1 MSYNNNNN
9 NNRNYYN
16 RYSSSSKKPNTFGGH
31 SNNNSSESNEYGNGG
46 SSSSGNGYNSRNTD
60 SNRGNYGGYRLNM
73 NNSNSSKYGRYDKY
87 RGGRNS
93 YRGSSSSYYH
103 PGNSGS
109 SSNYNPR
116 NSNSYNRREPQY
128 DRYDSYGERSQKQPT
143 KFDNTSRPASANYA
157 FKKNEEDKNGKDN
170 LSNPQS
176 RQLSPNPVVDSEVS
190 HHLKE
195 SDNSRSVSLF
205 EDKPE
210 RRFDEPE
217 LKSFYSQPRETQSKM
232 GNGQNET
239 TKDTNTNMEMSEDS
253 IHTHQKNAFPVKA
266 SESPKEVKEEKISQQ
281 ENPEPSHLGID
292 QSSVKDK
299 SDINENIKT
308 GSIDES
314 TKDISGDKKT
324 TDDDQNRKEINQEA
338 TRISSLVDQ
347 KPMKEDDNKNESN
360 FKDDHIEHDRKE
372 EPESPTQ
379 SQLVANSSYLSP
391 IADTASFDGSFLNHL
406 PRAND
411 DKEIHAHELGDILT
425 EVKEEANEN
434 ENDSEAETIVAHS
447 PPRINKSRKLVRKR
461 EYDEDRQKLI
471 RTRKVID
478 SSDDDYDDD
487 DTESNTYRNF
497 RENSENND
505 NKESSKDTSAKRPYK
520 IKRDSSGRSLLQ
532 RACKKGNFDDV
543 KRLIDRGASPN
554 ERDFCGFTCLHE
566 AALEGHINIVKFLIE
581 KGADVNKQALKV
593 GDLETPLIDAAEN
606 KHFETVKVLL
616 ENGADPR
623 IFNIDGFTA
632 LTKIY
637 NEHDD
642 EEGYEDII
650 KLLEEYNTK
659 FLDSNDAKSKHQSKE
674 TQRSTVSPSPSR
686 IIEDP
691 NDNYFSDLLKKKSH
705 ASSIYKYAAEG
716 LKEFTANYF
725 VEGGRLDYK
734 PDILILAARNGH
746 TELVDI
752 ILGLASGS
760 FDINQENNCG
770 LTALVASVGRGHYE
784 VVEFLLSKG
793 ANPNKKRKPDGLNAL
808 EIAERASYFDANEVK
823 LLQEYMNKS
832 YDDDENDDSSENDE
846 SIDMDDSF
854 ISQKG
859 SPKAKNKAD
868 DQTINRKRKSSR
880 PVDED
885 SHNEK
890 RLKKSKSREPE
901 VRVKAQPSSVFSK
914 EKTPELSEELKR
926 SKSREQSFSPSSEV
940 SRDDKRSIKDSSTRN
955 SPSPS
960 PLTKAQEE
968 IKAKNA
974 EEARI
979 WQEKVE
985 AKKRARRDMFL
996 KSEKERERKRKEDEE
1011 RKIEEEK
1018 RLAIL
1023 QEEEKEKMAKLTEQK
1038 NKEIQEKRQI
1048 MEKQLTIENYP
1059 IGLRLTKFGIEPTN
1073 EETLEFAPLYAFDI
1087 SGDIYVTDLQL
1098 ALLTRTDVSSL
1109 TADISKQSMIE
1120 ADKSQKSKLWNLFF
1134 PLIGID
1140 KSAPNLDMTKLMY
1153 EGHTS
1158 FQYLLINFVRLDD
1171 VTGFIRDKFPTIYS
1185 VIWDKQ
1191 NISHVDIDSL
1201 QLFSDLSSRSGASL
1215 VTTDE
1220 SDIIVDTQDVHNLSF
1235 IPPKLK
1241 IRKDVLKTIYNS
1253 KTPLW

>member
-16 RYSSSSKKPNTFGGH
+16 RYSGSSKKPNTFGGH
-31 SNNNSSESNEYGNGG
+31 SNNNGSEGNEYGNGG
-46 SSSSGNGYNSRNTD
+46 GSSSSTGYNSRNTD

-93 YRGSSSSYYH
+93 YRGSNSSYYH

-109 SSNYNPR
+109 SNNYNTR

-143 KFDNTSRPASANYA
+143 KFNNTSRPVSANNA

-176 RQLSPNPVVDSEVS
+176 RELSPNPIVDSGVS

-195 SDNSRSVSLF
+195 SDNSGSGSLF
-205 EDKPE
+205 EDRPE

-217 LKSFYSQPRETQSKM
+217 LKSRYSQYQETQNRID
-232 GNGQNET
+232 NGQDET
-239 TKDTNTNMEMSEDS
+239 TKDTNKNLETKEDS
-253 IHTHQKNAFPVKA
+253 INTHQRNPFPVNA
-266 SESPKEVKEEKISQQ
+266 SESPKEVKDEKIPKP
-281 ENPEPSHLGID
+281 ENPEPSNLDID
-292 QSSVKDK
+292 QSSVKKK
-299 SDINENIKT
+299 SDTNENIKA

-314 TKDISGDKKT
+314 TKNISGDKLIS
-324 TDDDQNRKEINQEA
+324 DDDQSRKEVHQEA
-338 TRISSLVDQ
+338 TRISSSDNQ
-347 KPMKEDDNKNESN
+347 KLLQEDDTKNESN
-360 FKDDHIEHDRKE
+360 FKEEHIDHDTKE
-372 EPESPTQ
+372 VPESPTQ

-406 PRAND
+406 PHASD

-434 ENDSEAETIVAHS
+434 DSEAETIVAHS
-447 PPRINKSRKLVRKR
+447 PPRINKGRKLVRKR
-461 EYDEDRQKLI
+461 DYDEDREKLI

-478 SSDDDYDDD
+478 SSDEDDD
-487 DTESNTYRNF
+487 EDEDNESSTYPSF
-497 RENSENND
+497 RENSESND
-505 NKESSKDTSAKRPYK
+505 NKESSKDASAKRPYK

-543 KRLIDRGASPN
+543 KRLIDRGANPN

-566 AALEGHINIVKFLIE
+566 AALEGHINIVKFLIK

-659 FLDSNDAKSKHQSKE
+659 FLDSNDAKPKHQSKE
-674 TQRSTVSPSPSR
+674 TVRSTVSPSPSR

-752 ILGLASGS
+752 ILGLASGN

-770 LTALVASVGRGHYE
+770 LTALLASVGRGHYE

-846 SIDMDDSF
+846 SIDIDDSF
-854 ISQKG
+854 ISRKD
-859 SPKAKNKAD
+859 SPKAKNKSD
-868 DQTINRKRKSSR
+868 DQAFNGKRKSSR
-880 PVDED
+880 PVEED
-885 SHNEK
+885 FHNEK

-926 SKSREQSFSPSSEV
+926 TKSREQSFSPSSEV
-940 SRDDKRSIKDSSTRN
+940 SRDDRRPIKDISTRS

-985 AKKRARRDMFL
+985 AKKQARRDMFL

-1011 RKIEEEK
+1011 RKIEEER

-1023 QEEEKEKMAKLTEQK
+1023 QEEEKEKMARLTEQK
-1038 NKEIQEKRQI
+1038 NKEIQEKRQT

-1059 IGLRLTKFGIEPTN
+1059 IGLRLTKFGIEPTK
-1073 EETLEFAPLYAFDI
+1073 EEMLQFAPLYTFAI
-1087 SGDIYVTDLQL
+1087 SGDVYVTDLQL

-1120 ADKSQKSKLWNLFF
+1120 ADKSQKSKLWKLFF

-1140 KSAPNLDMTKLMY
+1140 KSAPNSDMTKQIY
-1153 EGHTS
+1153 EGHTN

-1171 VTGFIRDKFPTIYS
+1171 VIGLIRDKFPNTYS

-1215 VTTDE
+1215 ITTDE
-1220 SDIIVDTQDVHNLSF
+1220 SDIIVDTQNVQNLSF

>member
-9 NNRNYYN
+9 NSNRNYYN
-16 RYSSSSKKPNTFGGH
+16 RYSGSSKRSNVFGGH
-31 SNNNSSESNEYGNGG
+31 NNNNGSEGNEYGTG
-46 SSSSGNGYNSRNTD
+46 SSSSGNGYNSRNSD
-60 SNRGNYGGYRLNM
+60 SSRGNYGGYRQNM

-87 RGGRNS
+87 RGGKNS
-93 YRGSSSSYYH
+93 YRGSNSSYYH
-103 PGNSGS
+103 TGSSSS
-109 SSNYNPR
+109 SSNYNSR
-116 NSNSYNRREPQY
+116 NANSYNRREPQF
-128 DRYDSYGERSQKQPT
+128 DRYDSYTERIQKPPARPT
-143 KFDNTSRPASANYA
+143 NISKPLSDNDA
-157 FKKNEEDKNGKDN
+157 FKRNEEENNGKDSLE
-170 LSNPQS
+170 LSNPES
-176 RQLSPNPVVDSEVS
+176 KRLSPSPIIDSEITQEPREPIIAKS
-190 HHLKE
+190 E
-195 SDNSRSVSLF
+195 SLF

-217 LKSFYSQPRETQSKM
+217 TNPFSTESEKIQSKADKVV
-232 GNGQNET
+232 NET
-239 TKDTNTNMEMSEDS
+239 TNYTSNDMETKKDTNHTYTGNSFLSKANETPIDEKSNISLPENSELSHSDTHQDAEENNIES
-253 IHTHQKNAFPVKA
+253 NEDIKTESKEESQNRIHTDRSYTA
-266 SESPKEVKEEKISQQ
+266 
-281 ENPEPSHLGID
+281 
-292 QSSVKDK
+292 
-299 SDINENIKT
+299 
-308 GSIDES
+308 
-314 TKDISGDKKT
+314 
-324 TDDDQNRKEINQEA
+324 DDQNQSEKGQGA
-338 TRISSLVDQ
+338 AKISSSSDQ
-347 KPMKEDDNKNESN
+347 KLSKDDNDRADSNDNEN
-360 FKDDHIEHDRKE
+360 NTTNHTKE

-406 PRAND
+406 PSVND
-411 DKEIHAHELGDILT
+411 DKDVDSHETGDILT
-425 EVKEEANEN
+425 EVKEEPN
-434 ENDSEAETIVAHS
+434 ENDSEAETIVTNS
-447 PPRINKSRKLVRKR
+447 PPRINKGRKLVRKR
-461 EYDEDRQKLI
+461 DYDEDREKLI
-471 RTRKVID
+471 RTRKIID
-478 SSDDDYDDD
+478 SSDDDDDD
-487 DTESNTYRNF
+487 NELSRYANLK
-497 RENSENND
+497 ENSESND
-505 NKESSKDTSAKRPYK
+505 NKEPSKDSGAKRLYK

-532 RACKKGNFDDV
+532 RACKKGNLDDV
-543 KRLIDRGASPN
+543 KKLIDRGASPN

-566 AALEGHINIVKFLIE
+566 AALEGHIDIVKLLIE
-581 KGADVNKQALKV
+581 KGADVNKQALKA

-632 LTKIY
+632 LTKIF

-659 FLDSNDAKSKHQSKE
+659 FLDSHDSKSKHQNKE
-674 TQRSTVSPSPSR
+674 LLRSTISPSPSR

-752 ILGLASGS
+752 ILGLASGN

-770 LTALVASVGRGHYE
+770 LTALLASVGRGHYE
-784 VVEFLLSKG
+784 VVKFLLLKG
-793 ANPNKKRKPDGLNAL
+793 ANPNKRRKPDGLNAL
-808 EIAERASYFDANEVK
+808 EIAERASHFDANEVK
-823 LLQEYMNKS
+823 LLQEHMNKS
-832 YDDDENDDSSENDE
+832 YDDDENDDSSEDDE

-854 ISQKG
+854 VSRKD
-859 SPKAKNKAD
+859 SPKPKNKPYD
-868 DQTINRKRKSSR
+868 ETINKKRKSSR
-880 PVDED
+880 PVED
-885 SHNEK
+885 DTHNEK

-901 VRVKAQPSSVFSK
+901 VRVKAQPSSVFNK
-914 EKTPELSEELKR
+914 EKTPDISDELKR
-926 SKSREQSFSPSSEV
+926 AKSKELSFSPSSEA
-940 SRDDKRSIKDSSTRN
+940 SRDDKKHIREGSARN

-960 PLTKAQEE
+960 PLTKVQEE

-1011 RKIEEEK
+1011 KRIEEEK

-1023 QEEEKEKMAKLTEQK
+1023 QQEEKEKLAKLTEQK

-1048 MEKQLTIENYP
+1048 LEKQLTIENYP
-1059 IGLRLTKFGIEPTN
+1059 IGLRLTRFGIEPTK
-1073 EETLEFAPLYAFDI
+1073 EDILEFAPLYTFTIANN
-1087 SGDIYVTDLQL
+1087 IYVTDLQL
-1098 ALLTRTDVSSL
+1098 ALLTRADVSSL
-1109 TADISKQSMIE
+1109 IANISKQSMIE
-1120 ADKSQKSKLWNLFF
+1120 ADKNQKSKLWNLFF

-1140 KSAPNLDMTKLMY
+1140 KSKPRSEMSKLMY
-1153 EGHTS
+1153 DGHTS

-1171 VTGFIRDKFPTIYS
+1171 VAVLIKDKYPNVYS
-1185 VIWDKQ
+1185 IIWDKQ
-1191 NISHVDIDSL
+1191 NTSHVDIDSL
-1201 QLFSDLSSRSGASL
+1201 QLFSDLSKRSKSDL
-1215 VTTDE
+1215 ITTNE
-1220 SDIIVDTQDVHNLSF
+1220 SEVIADAQSVQNLSF

-1241 IRKDVLKTIYNS
+1241 IRKDALKTIYNS